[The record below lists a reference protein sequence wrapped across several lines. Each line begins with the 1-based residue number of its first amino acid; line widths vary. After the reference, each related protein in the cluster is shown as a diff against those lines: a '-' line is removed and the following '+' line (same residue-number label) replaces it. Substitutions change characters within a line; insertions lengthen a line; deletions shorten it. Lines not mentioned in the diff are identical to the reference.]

1 MSNAMQRGESEA
13 PSKLAQEISPAVPAK
28 TGSRRPRF
36 FAAAV
41 LTAAVLIL
49 AVGTRGYWLP
59 AAAAPLLAR
68 PIPPHFAP
76 RVIWIHSGDG
86 HSLPGQ
92 DSLNLLADLQRQHA
106 AEILVTVGRRS
117 RVVEIDALPP
127 MEEIVRRA
135 AARRGIP
142 PDRIVGVP
150 YRGGQLWGAAEWM
163 QSYLTQHPEARV
175 LFLCE
180 AFAGAAAERVLDATL
195 DADCRGRV
203 AVLAVP
209 DRRFDAREWWRTRAG
224 VKALMNGYL
233 FGVHGLVLP
242 HPPDP
247 PQLTVPQLMD
257 RFAPP
262 GGGAP

>member
-13 PSKLAQEISPAVPAK
+13 PSESAQEMAPAVPAK
-28 TGSRRPRF
+28 TDLRRRRF
-36 FAAAV
+36 IAAAV
-41 LTAAVLIL
+41 LTAAVLIF
-49 AVGTRGYWLP
+49 AVGTRGHWLP

-68 PIPPHFAP
+68 PIPPDFAP
-76 RVIWIHSGDG
+76 TVIWIHSADG

-92 DSLNLLADLQRQHA
+92 DTLNLLADLQRQHA
-106 AEILVTVGRRS
+106 AEIVVTVGRRS
-117 RVVEIDALPP
+117 RVVEIGALPP
-127 MEEIVRRA
+127 MDEIVRRA
-135 AARRGIP
+135 AARRGIAS
-142 PDRIVGVP
+142 DRIIGVP

-163 QSYLTQHPEARV
+163 QSYLTQHPAARV

-180 AFAGAAAERVLDATL
+180 AFAGAAAERVLDSTL
-195 DADCRGRV
+195 DPDCRGRV
-203 AVLAVP
+203 AVLGVP

-262 GGGAP
+262 DGGAP

>member
-1 MSNAMQRGESEA
+1 MSNVMPRGESET
-13 PSKLAQEISPAVPAK
+13 PSEAGQNAASAVAANP
-28 TGSRRPRF
+28 RLPRYRF

-41 LTAAVLIL
+41 FVAAVVIL

-68 PIPPHFAP
+68 PIPPDFGP
-76 RVIWIHSGDG
+76 TVIWIHSGDG

-92 DSLNLLADLQRQHA
+92 DTLNLLANLHRQHA
-106 AEILVTVGRRS
+106 AEIVVTVGRRS
-117 RVVEIDALPP
+117 RVVEIGALPP
-127 MEEIVRRA
+127 MDEIVRRA

-142 PDRIVGVP
+142 SDRIVGVP

-163 QSYLTQHPEARV
+163 QSYLTQHPAARV

-180 AFAGAAAERVLDATL
+180 TFAGAAAERVLDSTL
-195 DADCRGRV
+195 DAGCRGRV
-203 AVLAVP
+203 AVLGVP
-209 DRRFDAREWWRTRAG
+209 DRRFDAKEWWRTRAG

-242 HPPDP
+242 RPPDP
-247 PQLTVPQLMD
+247 LELAVPQLMD

-262 GGGAP
+262 DGGAP